1 MTLEKLK
8 DNIQWLIELYEINI
22 TMIQEDLNDNPF
34 GNPYLIGK
42 LNTCEGIVEHLND
55 LLDENNYDKEGD

>member
-8 DNIQWLIELYEINI
+8 GNIQWLIEQYEMSI

-34 GNPYLIGK
+34 GNQYLIGK
-42 LNTCEGIVEHLND
+42 LKASNEIMEHLND

>member
-8 DNIQWLIELYEINI
+8 DNIQWLIEQYESSI

-34 GNPYLIGK
+34 GNQYLIGK
-42 LNTCEGIVEHLND
+42 LNTSKEIVEHLND
-55 LLDENNYDKEGD
+55 LLDESNYDKEGD

>member
-8 DNIQWLIELYEINI
+8 GNIQWLIEQYEISI

-34 GNPYLIGK
+34 GNQYLIGK
-42 LNTCEGIVEHLND
+42 LKASNEIMEHLND